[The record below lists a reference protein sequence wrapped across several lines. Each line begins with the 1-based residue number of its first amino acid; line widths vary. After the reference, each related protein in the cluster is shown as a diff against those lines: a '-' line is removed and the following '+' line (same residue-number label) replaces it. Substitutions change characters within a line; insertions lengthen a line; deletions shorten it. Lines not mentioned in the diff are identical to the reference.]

1 MTKLLCMCS
10 VGASLL
16 GAVSLPFASAVL
28 ILAFRNVRRAYEVL
42 TLVSSCALVPILYRI
57 YVLCAGGQGGA
68 VLRYEMTSSL
78 CIALQPEALGVAF
91 ALMVS
96 LLWLITNVY
105 TICYMNKTELK
116 NKKRHP
122 VFYSCFAASVGCTLC
137 VAFSGNIVTL
147 FVAYEILTACTYP
160 LIIHGLSASSI
171 EGGKFYLKTLLCAS
185 MLFFLPAVI
194 MICGLGGAGS
204 FGTASFISETH
215 PAFLPILLIL
225 LCYGVAKAAIVPV
238 HVWLPRAMVAP
249 TPVSALLHAVAVVK
263 SGVFTIIKIAVYV
276 LGVRGMGEYYASAGG
291 TIYNCNVLMYL
302 SAATIIVGSVM
313 AMQQSNLKKLLAY
326 STVSQLSYIT
336 LAVSMYTDGAIRA
349 AVLQMVCHAFA
360 KITLFFAAGAIYAV
374 TGKTSVK
381 EMDGIGRAMPLTAA
395 AFCIGALAMV
405 GVPPASTF
413 WGKFSILSEA
423 MGSGHIV
430 VVLTVVASTLLNTLY
445 FVPIIYRAFFIKPS
459 AKSGRKEAPV
469 PMLTAMM
476 ATSACTIALFLY
488 PNIVFGVLDRIGLA
502 VTFPK

>member
-1 MTKLLCMCS
+1 MHLSLNHTRAECKLHRGRQVLPKNITMRFH
-10 VGASLL
+10 
-16 GAVSLPFASAVL
+16 AV
-28 ILAFRNVRRAYEVL
+28 
-42 TLVSSCALVPILYRI
+42 
-57 YVLCAGGQGGA
+57 
-68 VLRYEMTSSL
+68 
-78 CIALQPEALGVAF
+78 
-91 ALMVS
+91 
-96 LLWLITNVY
+96 
-105 TICYMNKTELK
+105 
-116 NKKRHP
+116 
-122 VFYSCFAASVGCTLC
+122 
-137 VAFSGNIVTL
+137 
-147 FVAYEILTACTYP
+147 
-160 LIIHGLSASSI
+160 
-171 EGGKFYLKTLLCAS
+171 
-185 MLFFLPAVI
+185 FLPAVI

-469 PMLTAMM
+469 PMLAAMM